1 MVASS
6 GHPVLR
12 VSGLDIAYG
21 SAANPVH
28 AVRGLDFE
36 LYPGEVLAVVGES
49 GSGKTQTALAL
60 MGLLAATSRRSGSMV
75 LEGSALHELDEA
87 GWSAV
92 RGRRIGLVSQD
103 PAQALNPYLT
113 IGRQMLELLQCHRG
127 VKGEAARAEAE
138 AMLASVGLGDSARLL
153 KLYPHELSGGMQQRV
168 VLALALLGKPALLV
182 ADEPTT
188 ALDVTTQAQVLALI
202 RELASQTGTAV
213 LLITHDLAVVRGVAD
228 RVLVMYG
235 GRVLE
240 QGPSSEIIASA
251 GHPYT
256 SGLVAC
262 APALDSVPGTPLP
275 SLLGQA
281 PGAGSWPGGCPFHP
295 RCPRSQDACAGAMP
309 ALEPV
314 SPGHLRACFNPGGAT

>member
-1 MVASS
+1 MAVASPQ
-6 GHPVLR
+6 PVLE

-21 SAANPVH
+21 SAGNPVH

-36 LYPGEVLAVVGES
+36 LFPGEILAVVGES

-60 MGLLAATSRRSGSMV
+60 MGLLAATSRRSGSIV
-75 LEGSALHELDEA
+75 LQGSALHDLDET
-87 GWSAV
+87 GWTAV

-113 IGRQMLELLQCHRG
+113 IGRQMLELLQCLRG
-127 VKGEAARAEAE
+127 VQGDEARKEAE
-138 AMLASVGLGDSARLL
+138 ALLISVGLVDPGRLL
-153 KLYPHELSGGMQQRV
+153 QQYPHELSGGMQQRV

-202 RELASQTGTAV
+202 RDLASQTGTAV
-213 LLITHDLAVVRGVAD
+213 LLITHDLSVVRGVAD

-235 GRVLE
+235 GRALE
-240 QGPSSEIIASA
+240 QGPTTEIISSA

-262 APALDSVPGTPLP
+262 APGLDSVPGTALSSLP
-275 SLLGQA
+275 GQA
-281 PGAGSWPGGCPFHP
+281 PGAGNWPAGCPFHP
-295 RCPRSQDACAGAMP
+295 RCTRSQEACSTSMP
-309 ALEPV
+309 PLEAV
-314 SPGHLRACFNPGGAT
+314 TPGHLRACFNPGGET

>member
-1 MVASS
+1 MDAST
-6 GHPVLR
+6 GQPVLR

-60 MGLLAATSRRSGSMV
+60 MGLLAATSRRSGSMI
-75 LEGSALHELDEA
+75 LEGSALQELDEA
-87 GWSAV
+87 GWTKV

-127 VKGEAARAEAE
+127 VKGEAARSEAE
-138 AMLASVGLGDSARLL
+138 AMLSSVGLGDQARLL
-153 KLYPHELSGGMQQRV
+153 QQYPHELSGGMQQRV
-168 VLALALLGKPALLV
+168 VLALALLGKPAVLV

-202 RELASQTGTAV
+202 RDLASQTGTAV

-240 QGPSSEIIASA
+240 QGPTTEIIASA

-262 APALDSVPGTPLP
+262 APGLNSIPGTDLP

-281 PGAGSWPGGCPFHP
+281 PGAGNWPGGCPFHP
-295 RCPRSQDACAGAMP
+295 RCPRSQDACVVQMP

-314 SPGHLRACFNPGGAT
+314 SPGHLRACFNPGGGA